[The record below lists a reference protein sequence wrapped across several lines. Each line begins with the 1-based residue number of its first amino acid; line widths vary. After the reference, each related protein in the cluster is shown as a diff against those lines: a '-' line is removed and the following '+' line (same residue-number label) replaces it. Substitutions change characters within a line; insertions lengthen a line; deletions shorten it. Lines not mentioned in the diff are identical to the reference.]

1 MQRLPLVIAMS
12 LASATAL
19 AQTKVTQDQV
29 VEHYADIAH
38 AVYQDS
44 RITAEELQKKLTH

>member
-12 LASATAL
+12 LASTSAL

-44 RITAEELQKKLTH
+44 RITAEELQKKSTH